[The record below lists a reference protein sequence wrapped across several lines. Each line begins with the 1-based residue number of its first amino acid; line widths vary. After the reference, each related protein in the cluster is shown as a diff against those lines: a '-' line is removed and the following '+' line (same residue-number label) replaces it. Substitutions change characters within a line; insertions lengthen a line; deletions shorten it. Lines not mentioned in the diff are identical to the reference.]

1 MECKENLI
9 LSGNSPGNNIRIVTD
24 YALWCC
30 LFRIPSPKGARKLS
44 KAEAFYDLITK
55 QRQAILL
62 YEQEYISA
70 GFQTLADDWRWNRQT
85 VKRFLKELQNIGSV
99 IIDPSYNHT
108 AIRVANVTVSDDA
121 MLTYQS
127 LNKDMTGKTDMM
139 SEAPA
144 GQPGSPEHRRMI
156 RTTTNG
162 STKTTVST

>member
-127 LNKDMTGKTDMM
+127 LNKDMTGKTEMM